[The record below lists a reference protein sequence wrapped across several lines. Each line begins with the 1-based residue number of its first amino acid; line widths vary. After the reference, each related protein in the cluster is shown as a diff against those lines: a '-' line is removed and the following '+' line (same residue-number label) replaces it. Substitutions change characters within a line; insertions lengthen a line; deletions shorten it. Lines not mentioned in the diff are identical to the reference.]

1 MGYPCNRIRLATRIG
16 NGPMVMAVTNHTLS
30 LVALTSE
37 ASSLELIYYFS
48 HEDVGKA
55 GLEFRITLF
64 LEKPSMG
71 MVAWPN

>member
-1 MGYPCNRIRLATRIG
+1 
-16 NGPMVMAVTNHTLS
+16 MVMAVTNHTLG

-55 GLEFRITLF
+55 GLGFRITLF
-64 LEKPSMG
+64 LRKT
-71 MVAWPN
+71 